1 MSAQTRPVS
10 RPGATA
16 ADSGGHGGLSGLSGL
31 SAPIRAELLKLRTV
45 RSSLWLLVGGA
56 GLSALALSG
65 SVASGAV
72 STADLA
78 TDDGLR
84 IVLQHGGV
92 GAILPLILGILISA
106 GEYRQ
111 GTVVDT
117 FLTEPRR
124 WRVVVAKLVT
134 GGALGLVAGLVACVT
149 TALAAT
155 AWYAA
160 KDVELDLTSTVAV
173 HSLVGISL
181 WTLLYA
187 ALGVAIGAVIR
198 TPPAAIVSAVVWL
211 FIVEGALAGLAVDV
225 GRWLPGTAA
234 SGLGNAPADGLLS
247 QSASGVVLLG
257 WTALAA
263 VAAVVA
269 TRRRDVT

>member
-1 MSAQTRPVS
+1 MSA
-10 RPGATA
+10 
-16 ADSGGHGGLSGLSGL
+16 GGQLRS
-31 SAPIRAELLKLRTV
+31 ELLKLRSV
-45 RSSLWLLVGGA
+45 RSSGWLLVSGA

-65 SVASGAV
+65 SIASGAV
-72 STADLA
+72 STAELA

-92 GAILPLILGILISA
+92 GAILPLILGILMSA

-124 WRVVVAKLVT
+124 SRVVLAKLVT
-134 GGALGLVAGLVACVT
+134 GGLLGLVAGLITCAT
-149 TALAAT
+149 TAVAAT

-160 KDVELDLTSTVAV
+160 KDVPLDLTSSVATA
-173 HSLVGISL
+173 SLVGVAL

-187 ALGVAIGAVIR
+187 GLGVAIGAVIR
-198 TPPAAIVSAVVWL
+198 TPPAAIVTAVVWL
-211 FIVEGALAGLAVDV
+211 FVVESALAGLMVDV

-234 SGLGNAPADGLLS
+234 SALGNAPADGLLD
-247 QSASGVVLLG
+247 QGPGGLVLLA
-257 WTALAA
+257 WTAAAALAA
-263 VAAVVA
+263 VAL

>member
-1 MSAQTRPVS
+1 MSAQ
-10 RPGATA
+10 
-16 ADSGGHGGLSGLSGL
+16 GLV
-31 SAPIRAELLKLRTV
+31 RAELLKLSSV
-45 RSSLWLLVGGA
+45 RSSLWLLVAGA

-72 STADLA
+72 PDLA
-78 TDDGLR
+78 SDEGLR

-92 GAILPLILGILISA
+92 GAILPLVLGILISA

-124 WRVVVAKLVT
+124 GRVVAAKLVT
-134 GGALGLVAGLVACVT
+134 GGALGLVAGLITCVT
-149 TALAAT
+149 TAVAAT

-160 KDVELDLTSTVAV
+160 KDVDLDLTSGVAV
-173 HSLVGISL
+173 RSLVGVAL

-187 ALGVAIGAVIR
+187 ALGIAIGAVIR
-198 TPPAAIVSAVVWL
+198 TPPVAIVSAVVWL
-211 FIVEGALAGLAVDV
+211 FIIEGALAGLAVDV

-234 SGLGNAPADGLLS
+234 GALGNAPADGLLS
-247 QSASGVVLLG
+247 QAGGGVVLLG
-257 WTALAA
+257 WTAVAA
-263 VAAVVA
+263 VAAVLL
-269 TRRRDVT
+269 TRRRDVA

>member
-1 MSAQTRPVS
+1 MSAATLATTRP
-10 RPGATA
+10 
-16 ADSGGHGGLSGLSGL
+16 
-31 SAPIRAELLKLRTV
+31 APVRAELLKLRTL
-45 RSSLWLLVGGA
+45 RSSAWLLVAGA

-72 STADLA
+72 PTAALA

-92 GAILPLILGILISA
+92 GAILPLVLGVLMSA

-111 GTVVDT
+111 GSVVDT

-124 WRVVVAKLVT
+124 ARVVLAKLVT
-134 GGALGLVAGLVACVT
+134 GGLLGLVAGVVT
-149 TALAAT
+149 CAATAVAAT

-160 KDVELDLTSTVAV
+160 KDVPLDLTSTVAV
-173 HSLVGISL
+173 RSLVGVSL

-187 ALGVAIGAVIR
+187 AVGVAVGAVLR
-198 TPPAAIVSAVVWL
+198 TPPAAIVAAVVWL
-211 FIVEGALAGLAVDV
+211 FVVESALAGLAVDV

-234 SGLGNAPADGLLS
+234 SALGNAPADGLLG
-247 QSASGVVLLG
+247 QAAGGAVLLG
-257 WTALAA
+257 WTVLAALAA
-263 VAAVVA
+263 VLV

>member
-1 MSAQTRPVS
+1 MSAQGP
-10 RPGATA
+10 
-16 ADSGGHGGLSGLSGL
+16 L
-31 SAPIRAELLKLRTV
+31 RAELLKLRSV
-45 RSSLWLLVGGA
+45 RSSLWLLTSGA

-65 SVASGAV
+65 SVASGV
-72 STADLA
+72 VPDLA
-78 TDDGLR
+78 SDEGLR

-106 GEYRQ
+106 GEYRH

-124 WRVVVAKLVT
+124 TRVVVAKLVT
-134 GGALGLVAGLVACVT
+134 GGILGLVAGLITCVT

-160 KDVELDLTSTVAV
+160 KDVDLDLTSDVAV
-173 HSLVGISL
+173 RSLVGVAL

-187 ALGVAIGAVIR
+187 ALGVAIGAIIR
-198 TPPAAIVSAVVWL
+198 TPPTAIVLAVVWL
-211 FIVEGALAGLAVDV
+211 FIVESALAGLVVDL

-234 SGLGNAPADGLLS
+234 GALGNAPAYGLLS
-247 QSASGVVLLG
+247 QGVGGLVLLG
-257 WTALAA
+257 WTAVAA
-263 VAAVVA
+263 AAAVVA